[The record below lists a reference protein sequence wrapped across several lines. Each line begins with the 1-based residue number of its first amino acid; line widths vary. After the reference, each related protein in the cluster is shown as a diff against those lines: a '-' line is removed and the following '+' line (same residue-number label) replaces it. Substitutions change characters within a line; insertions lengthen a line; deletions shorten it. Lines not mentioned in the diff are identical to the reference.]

1 MENHKNSYIK
11 ETPNLIR
18 RKTKRPII
26 VQDIDSENENSQ
38 REEEL
43 EFENLNLNFERY
55 CYLCHKEINIIPE
68 SHTFFQCK
76 TCNKYYHRDCYKEYK
91 LKQTEKE
98 LCKNIKIINKSK
110 ENNNNGKIFGKE
122 CILCIMENN
131 YFCTICKKRMDKE
144 KELIIQ
150 CELCGNLMHYK
161 CLDVP

>member
-55 CYLCHKEINIIPE
+55 CYLCHKEVNIIPE
-68 SHTFFQCK
+68 SHSFFQCM
-76 TCNKYYHRDCYKEYK
+76 TCSKYFH
-91 LKQTEKE
+91 
-98 LCKNIKIINKSK
+98 
-110 ENNNNGKIFGKE
+110 KE
-122 CILCIMENN
+122 CFMRISC
-131 YFCTICKKRMDKE
+131 
-144 KELIIQ
+144 
-150 CELCGNLMHYK
+150 
-161 CLDVP
+161 V